1 MSRRVGVGLVV
12 AVLMLALAGAGWA
25 YAATRGAAPARVSS
39 LAVALQPSGS
49 AMAPAPGTPGVIG
62 PPGEIDRGF
71 RLPAPSCSI
80 DPGFHLRIPDIDR
93 IDPGFGP
100 VPSPPPTLP
109 RCSGTPAPATPLLGQ
124 SHPAVVPASR

>member
-1 MSRRVGVGLVV
+1 MGRRVGVGLVTALVVV
-12 AVLMLALAGAGWA
+12 AVAGSGWA
-25 YAATRGAAPARVSS
+25 YVVARGNGPRETSVPSVMLGPAGAA
-39 LAVALQPSGS
+39 VAST
-49 AMAPAPGTPGVIG
+49 PGTPGVFA

-100 VPSPPPTLP
+100 VPSLSSALP
-109 RCSGTPAPATPLLGQ
+109 RCSGTPAQAAP
-124 SHPAVVPASR
+124 VPRP